1 MKVEQLTFTRFLAAI
16 SIVVF
21 HYGEKSFVFNNECV
35 GFLFKQADIAVSY
48 FFVLSGFVMILA
60 YGDKSVINTLDYFK
74 NRFARIYPIY
84 LFGIVL
90 VLFGQILT
98 KNIDFVGLVLNLFMI
113 QAWFP
118 SKVLSF
124 NSPGWSLSVELLF
137 YIIFPFFL
145 NSIYKKINKK
155 KVLLLVVLLWVASQL
170 VLNIFLLLDKSYEVF
185 ISKEFM
191 IYNPLMH
198 INGFLVG
205 NVAGLYFLKEL
216 KDKKRN
222 LDFSIVAIIMVIV
235 LILKFPL
242 GLNFHNGLLAIFF
255 IPLLIL
261 LSLNNGLITKVFKNK
276 FCVFLGEIS
285 FGIYILQYPIFSLIS
300 AYSVNKYFNIDNVTT
315 VFFIRLFIL
324 IGLSA
329 VTYVF
334 IEKPI
339 QIKIKNIKFSKK
351 KGKFLSFN
359 NELE

>member
-21 HYGEKSFVFNNECV
+21 HYGGKSFVFNNEYV
-35 GFLFKQADIAVSY
+35 DFLFKQADIGVSY
-48 FFVLSGFVMILA
+48 FFILSGFVMILA
-60 YGDKSVINTLDYFK
+60 YGDKPIINTLNYFK
-74 NRFARIYPIY
+74 NRFARIYPVY
-84 LFGIVL
+84 FLGILL
-90 VLFGQILT
+90 VFFWQILT
-98 KNIDFVGLVLNLFMI
+98 KNIDFAGFVLNVFMI

-137 YIIFPFFL
+137 YIIFPFFF
-145 NSIYKKINKK
+145 NSFYKKINLKNG
-155 KVLLLVVLLWVASQL
+155 LLLVVLFWIVSQL
-170 VLNIFLLLDKSYEVF
+170 VFNLFLLLDKSHEIF
-185 ISKEFM
+185 SKEFL

-198 INGFLVG
+198 VNEFLIG
-205 NVAGLYFLKEL
+205 NVAGIYFLKEL
-216 KDKKRN
+216 KDRKQN
-222 LDFSIVAIIMVIV
+222 FDFSIVAIIMVVV
-235 LILKFPL
+235 LILKFPV

-261 LSLNNGLITKVFKNK
+261 ISLNNGILTTIFKNR
-276 FCVFLGEIS
+276 FCIFLGEIS
-285 FGIYILQYPIFSLIS
+285 FGIYILQHSVFSLIS

-329 VTYVF
+329 MTYVY

-339 QIKIKNIKFSKK
+339 QIKVKNIKFPKK
-351 KGKFLSFN
+351 KGKSLSLN
-359 NELE
+359 IELE

>member
-1 MKVEQLTFTRFLAAI
+1 MKIEQLTFTRFLAAI

-21 HYGEKSFVFNNECV
+21 HYGEKSFVFNNEYV

-60 YGDKSVINTLDYFK
+60 YGDKPIIGTLDYFK

-90 VLFGQILT
+90 VLCGQILA
-98 KNIDFVGLVLNLFMI
+98 KNIDFVGFLLNLFMI

-118 SKVLSF
+118 SKALSF

-155 KVLLLVVLLWVASQL
+155 KVLLLVVLFWIASQL
-170 VLNIFLLLDKSYEVF
+170 VFNLFLSLDKSHEIF
-185 ISKEFM
+185 SKEFM

-222 LDFSIVAIIMVIV
+222 FDFSIVALIMIVI
-235 LILKFPL
+235 LILRFPL
-242 GLNFHNGLLAIFF
+242 GLNFNNGLLAIFF
-255 IPLLIL
+255 IPLMILI
-261 LSLNNGLITKVFKNK
+261 SLNNGLITKIFKNK

-285 FGIYILQYPIFSLIS
+285 FGIYILQYPVFSLIS
-300 AYSVNKYFNIDNVTT
+300 AYSVNKYFNIDNFTT

-329 VTYVF
+329 VTYVY

-339 QIKIKNIKFSKK
+339 QFKIKNIKFSKK
-351 KGKFLSFN
+351 KGKFTSLK